1 MQTLLRLQ
9 RSLEA
14 APWSRAVLAEW
25 QERFGPDLALI
36 KPHLKPTGERAG
48 VFPCPNGGGEGCPR
62 QVHER
67 DGGVGSV
74 SMMCRNTSA
83 ICPATGYGNRP
94 VSIS

>member
-14 APWSRAVLAEW
+14 APWSCAVLAEW
-25 QERFGPDLALI
+25 QVRFGQDLALL
-36 KPHLKPTGERAG
+36 KPHLKPTGERAA

-67 DGGVGSV
+67 DGGFVAVCGNV
-74 SMMCRNTSA
+74 
-83 ICPATGYGNRP
+83 PAECEPFTLT
-94 VSIS
+94 